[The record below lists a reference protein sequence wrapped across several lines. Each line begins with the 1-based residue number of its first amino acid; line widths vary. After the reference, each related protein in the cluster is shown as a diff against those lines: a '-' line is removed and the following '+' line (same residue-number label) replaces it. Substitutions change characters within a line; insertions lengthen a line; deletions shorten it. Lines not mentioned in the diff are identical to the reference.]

1 MQWQLHP
8 HDNGIVIDLASH
20 DPICTTTPVNA
31 RLIAAAPDLL
41 AALTAALDNDEDWRD
56 LAVDVIRSI

>member
-20 DPICTTTPVNA
+20 DPICTATPVNA

-41 AALTAALDNDEDWRD
+41 AALTAALDGADDWRAMARD
-56 LAVDVIRSI
+56 AIRSI